1 MSPVIDQAVTWR
13 KVEER
18 LGVETDP
25 VLPQIEITGPSIS
38 DLSVAVSYP
47 PYR

>member
-18 LGVETDP
+18 LAVETDP
-25 VLPQIEITGPSIS
+25 ILRRNLEMRPRPHEVG
-38 DLSVAVSYP
+38 VG
-47 PYR
+47 R